1 MRLSGRYLG
10 GLLGLLLVVG
20 TGLRF
25 YHLDEKS
32 LWSDEL
38 FTVAMAKYYPF
49 LPEEGQ
55 PLYRR
60 INVWEIGDG
69 DTFFTAKSADQSPPL
84 NDLLEI
90 ATVSWLGTT
99 EFAARLPA
107 ALAACALLLWYAGF
121 AWRHPDPAVRRVM
134 LWSLLFLTFY
144 PHLISYAKEG
154 RAYSVGVS
162 ILGMAGLL
170 WMLRW
175 RNGWSSWRPPGWLE
189 IGLFTLAC
197 HAHYNAALF
206 VALLLLPDA
215 VMAVKERSLKAWL
228 GLLALGSVFL
238 FWIALHAHTILFTSS
253 GKVAW
258 TQKGTGDYILLT
270 LQDAPLALHTYWL
283 VFTAIVLLGLL
294 LVRWRTRQPLWPIS
308 DAKILMALCGL
319 TLLYIAGAGLFA
331 AKAGMFNPRYYIFIV
346 PFVAVMMGTVFAQL
360 RQRWSIACAA
370 VVIVAL
376 AVPGIQALQSRQNE
390 DFRAMTMFAVRG
402 SDPSTLFLF
411 PWEANRNTYRVY
423 LEKFLGGVDVS
434 SRMVGISLP
443 GEAVQVCERL
453 RESNHIAV
461 IAHHSGRDLIDSVLA
476 SCGSQWPQ
484 RSRRNFH
491 GTFAEHWIAQ

>member
-1 MRLSGRYLG
+1 MRFCRRYLA

-25 YHLDEKS
+25 HQLDEKS

-60 INVWEIGDG
+60 ISVVEIGNG

-84 NDLLEI
+84 NDLLEKV
-90 ATVSWLGTT
+90 TVSWLGTT

-121 AWRHPDPAVRRVM
+121 AWRHADPVVRRVL

-144 PHLISYAKEG
+144 PYLISYAKEG

-162 ILGMAGLL
+162 LLGMAGLL

-175 RNGWSSWRPPGWLE
+175 RNGWSTWEPAGWLE

-197 HAHYNAALF
+197 YAHYNAALL

-215 VMAVKERSLKAWL
+215 VMAWKQRSRKAWL
-228 GLLALGSVFL
+228 GLFSLGLVFSI
-238 FWIALHAHTILFTSS
+238 WIALHAHTILFTSS
-253 GKVAW
+253 GRVAW
-258 TQKGTGDYILLT
+258 AQKSAGEYVLLT
-270 LQDAPLALHTYWL
+270 LQQAPQALHTYWL
-283 VFTAIVLLGLL
+283 VFTAIVSLGLL
-294 LVRWRTRQPLWPIS
+294 LKRWRLHQGLWPRS
-308 DAKILMALCGL
+308 NAKALQTLGGL
-319 TLLYIAGAGLFA
+319 ILLYIAGAGLLA
-331 AKAGMFNPRYYIFIV
+331 AKAGMFNPRYYIFIL
-346 PFVAVMMGTVFAQL
+346 PFVAVAMGTVFAQL
-360 RQRWSIACAA
+360 QQRWSIASAA
-370 VVIVAL
+370 VVVVAL
-376 AVPGIQALQSRQNE
+376 ALPGIHSLESRQNE
-390 DFRAMTMFAVRG
+390 DFRAMAESAVSG

-423 LEKFLGGVDVS
+423 LESFLGGVDVS

-443 GEAVQVCERL
+443 GEAAKVCERL
-453 RESNHIAV
+453 RDSNHIAV
-461 IAHHSGRDLIDSVLA
+461 VAHLSGRDLIDAVRA

-484 RSRRNFH
+484 HTLNGFH
-491 GTFAEHWIAQ
+491 GTFTEHWKAQ